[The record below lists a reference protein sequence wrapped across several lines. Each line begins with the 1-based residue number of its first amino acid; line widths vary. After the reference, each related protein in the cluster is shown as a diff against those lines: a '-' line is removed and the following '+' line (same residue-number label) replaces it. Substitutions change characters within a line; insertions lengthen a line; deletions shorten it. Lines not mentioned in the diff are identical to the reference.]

1 KANGVEPF
9 AYLHHVLQHIG
20 NARTVEDIEA
30 LLPWNTPVKKMGSS
44 AEFVGSRGGFEAND
58 QVCPV
63 GVEHPTRSLRRWS
76 CETIINSEGTKWDAA
91 QDYPEPGAEI
101 QVICLQVGAL
111 GW

>member
-1 KANGVEPF
+1 MTAHHSTVMVLCARKNGEK
-9 AYLHHVLQHIG
+9 Q
-20 NARTVEDIEA
+20 
-30 LLPWNTPVKKMGSS
+30 GSS

-63 GVEHPTRSLRRWS
+63 GVEHPTRPLRRWS
-76 CETIINSEGTKWDAA
+76 CETIINSEETKWDAA